1 MTRGT
6 RAICSNWTVPRRAK
20 PDRLALDLFGQV
32 PVTQDEVRAWVE
44 AVAPAFCSS
53 ERAFLHYVQAWH
65 VPEKVALAKLSGTFD
80 ATIENA
86 RARRA
91 SLLRRFGF

>member
-1 MTRGT
+1 M
-6 RAICSNWTVPRRAK
+6 
-20 PDRLALDLFGQV
+20 LDLFGEV
-32 PVTQDEVRAWVE
+32 IVTADDIAQWVC

-53 ERAFLHYVQAWH
+53 ERAFEHYVRCWH
-65 VPEKVALAKLSGTFD
+65 VADKVRAAKLAGTFD

-91 SLLRRFGF
+91 SLMRHFGF